1 MKKGIWSAGAAFLII
16 LAGCMGAPDREA
28 GIRAQTLTREE
39 NMIQRESESRTAGAG
54 GTQPVSVREE
64 TAETGTAVEIL
75 ALVKEI
81 SEESLLLTS
90 QSDAFPGAFW
100 VEVPETVFDL
110 SKLTGGDHIQ
120 IRMSDQEKKDGQGL
134 PCYTAWKIA
143 ADIVPSGGKE
153 DIMLTAA
160 PEIVLRDRDSDTKEG
175 FSLHSGNYSWSYREG
190 EEMQSIIACGAA
202 AMETAQTMEEK
213 LSVTVGP
220 GTAVYALDCAVLPDR
235 MNIQEWKKAVG
246 QTEPERI
253 SEITCY
259 GPVLFLSVDPDRIY
273 VIRAEWEEGE
283 AGFYGEA
290 EYVLVTE

>member
-1 MKKGIWSAGAAFLII
+1 M
-16 LAGCMGAPDREA
+16 
-28 GIRAQTLTREE
+28 
-39 NMIQRESESRTAGAG
+39 
-54 GTQPVSVREE
+54 
-64 TAETGTAVEIL
+64 
-75 ALVKEI
+75 KEI
-81 SEESLLLTS
+81 SEESLLITS
-90 QSDAFPGAFW
+90 RSDAFPGAFW
-100 VEVPETVFDL
+100 VEVPKTVFEL
-110 SKLTGGDHIQ
+110 SKLTGGDRIQ
-120 IRMSDQEKKDGQGL
+120 IRMSDQGKKDGQGL
-134 PCYTAWKIA
+134 PCYMAWKIV

-160 PEIVLRDRDSDTKEG
+160 PEIVLRDRNSDTKEE

-213 LSVTVGP
+213 LSVTAGP

-246 QTEPERI
+246 QTEPEQV

-273 VIRAEWEEGE
+273 VIRAEWEEGG
-283 AGFYGEA
+283 ADFYGEA